1 VTTAGW
7 RAAEPSLQ
15 WDPHDVHALP
25 DRRGLPGQ
33 EGEGPQDLRAAAPL
47 DRAGPSGLEGGPG
60 GRAPRRHGAASGD
73 QAGRPAGS
81 RRLSPTALLDL
92 IFPPRCAGCR
102 RVGLRWCG
110 SCGASLR
117 AAPPTTVDGIPL
129 LAAARLDGPWQRAI
143 HTFKYR
149 GRPQLAETLAGPL
162 AWIGPRPPAGLGLV
176 DDVCTT
182 GATLTAA
189 ARAILEAGGRVE
201 AMLVLGVAS
210 PQTLPAPAVTFP
222 E

>member
-1 VTTAGW
+1 MATIEDRLPGLTGLTYVPLHPIRLKERGFNQ
-7 RAAEPSLQ
+7 AERLARILARRL
-15 WDPHDVHALP
+15 ALP
-25 DRRGLPGQ
+25 LVDGL
-33 EGEGPQDLRAAAPL
+33 
-47 DRAGPSGLEGGPG
+47 
-60 GRAPRRHGAASGD
+60 
-73 QAGRPAGS
+73 
-81 RRLSPTALLDL
+81 
-92 IFPPRCAGCR
+92 R
-102 RVGLRWCG
+102 RVRPTGHQVGLTEAERRQNVA
-110 SCGASLR
+110 GA
-117 AAPPTTVDGIPL
+117 
-129 LAAARLDGPWQRAI
+129 
-143 HTFKYR
+143 F
-149 GRPQLAETLAGPL
+149 